1 MTHPWKKLIE
11 EIRNR
16 NWTQK
21 QFAVFVW
28 KKNSEVNELIKWKRN
43 ITIQWDLILSEVF
56 WTPEKYWINMQTDYD
71 YEIAKKEREKQK
83 MEQKQEFEIVSDIEK
98 DKVQETESSQI
109 SANSTEKDSKSTVS
123 EGVAPS
129 LEDKKDIDS
138 SDSGIIEDE
147 IQQKPWIEKKQDQQI
162 LDESQPEQVKIEES
176 EEKQKKK
183 EIQKIFINF

>member
-1 MTHPWKKLIE
+1 MLHPWKKLIE

-71 YEIAKKEREKQK
+71 YEIAKKERERQK
-83 MEQKQEFEIVSDIEK
+83 MEKKQEFEVVTDIEQ
-98 DKVQETESSQI
+98 DKTS
-109 SANSTEKDSKSTVS
+109 EKKLS
-123 EGVAPS
+123 EIEVAPEKES
-129 LEDKKDIDS
+129 ETKDISENILASLPENKEEIVDQPNQELEKQEKVDIPQDIS
-138 SDSGIIEDE
+138 FESEDLNE
-147 IQQKPWIEKKQDQQI
+147 
-162 LDESQPEQVKIEES
+162 

-183 EIQKIFINF
+183 ETQKIFLNF